1 MSRVT
6 AIDPGR
12 CLGCLLCALACSAAN
27 HGEFNPARSYVTVTR
42 DEFAGTFVI
51 SFSSLCRNCR
61 RCALACP
68 SGALKAVETAGEEA
82 GGHAGES
89 PPKAKENP

>member
-27 HGEFNPARSYVTVTR
+27 HGEFNPARSFVSVTR

-61 RCALACP
+61 KCASACP
-68 SGALKAVETAGEEA
+68 SGALQAVEAAEREVPS
-82 GGHAGES
+82 GHA
-89 PPKAKENP
+89 PAKTG